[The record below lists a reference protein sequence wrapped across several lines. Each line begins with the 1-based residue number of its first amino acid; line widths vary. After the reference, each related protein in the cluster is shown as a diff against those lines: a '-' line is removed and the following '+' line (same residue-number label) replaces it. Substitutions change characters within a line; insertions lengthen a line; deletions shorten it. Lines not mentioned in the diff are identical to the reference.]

1 MGVRIDP
8 IVEAERAGRRQLDD
22 LIRELRLQRI
32 LGGYAQRTV
41 ANAIGSSRQLLADW
55 ERGVIVPGV
64 VSLIRWGAAVGLDV
78 QLRAFTSGS
87 KLRDRGQLR
96 LLDRA
101 HRATGNWTWR
111 TEVPASSDPADRR
124 AIDAVLSNAS
134 GRVGMEAITR
144 FGDAQAHVRAA
155 ILKQQ
160 SASLDRFI
168 LLLADSR
175 HNRKAVRDAAP
186 TLLPAF
192 PLSGRRLLADL
203 RGGRLPSANSVLL
216 L

>member
-1 MGVRIDP
+1 MGVRVNP
-8 IVEAERAGRRQLDD
+8 IVEAERAGRRQLAD

-32 LGGYAQRTV
+32 VGGYSQRTV
-41 ANAIGSSRQLLADW
+41 ADAIGCSRQLLADW

-64 VSLIRWGAAVGLDV
+64 LSLMRWGAAVGLEV
-78 QLRAFTSGS
+78 QLRAFAVGS
-87 KLRDRGQLR
+87 KLRDSGQLR

-101 HRATGNWTWR
+101 RRAIGNWTWR
-111 TEVPASSDPADRR
+111 TEVPASSDPSDRR
-124 AIDAVLSNAS
+124 AIDAVLSGPA
-134 GRVGMEAITR
+134 GRIGVEAITR
-144 FGDAQAHVRAA
+144 FSDAQAHVRAA
-155 ILKQQ
+155 VLKQQ

-175 HNRKAVRDAAP
+175 HNRQAVRDAGP

-192 PLSGRRLLADL
+192 PLSGRQLLADL
-203 RGGRLPSANSVLL
+203 RAGRLPAANGVLL